1 MTTERIYI
9 YKRFERFWHWCQAI
23 LIIVMAVTGFEVHGT
38 YTILGFEQALTVHM
52 NAAWIL
58 IWLWVFA
65 IFWHFTTGEWRQY
78 IPTSDRLLAMIRYYL
93 TGIFTNA
100 PHPYRQT
107 TVRKHNPLQR
117 LAYLFVKL
125 LINPAIWVSGLLLM
139 YYAKWGDW
147 GIASFLSLPVVAFI
161 HIMAAFAMLLFF
173 IVHVYI
179 ITTGVT
185 PLAHLKAMITG
196 YEEVEADEAEPAG
209 AD

>member
-1 MTTERIYI
+1 MKTERIYI
-9 YKRFERFWHWCQAI
+9 YKRFERFWHWCQAA

-52 NAAWIL
+52 NAAWAL
-58 IWLWVFA
+58 IWLWIFA
-65 IFWHFTTGEWRQY
+65 IFWHFTTGEWRHY
-78 IPTSDRLLAMIRYYL
+78 IPTTDKLIAMVRYYL

-139 YYAKWGDW
+139 YYAEWGEW
-147 GIASFLSLPVVAFI
+147 GFAPSLSLPLIAFV
-161 HIMAAFAMLLFF
+161 HLMAAFAMVLFF
-173 IVHVYI
+173 IVHVYV

-185 PLAHLKAMITG
+185 PTAHLKAMITG
-196 YEEVEADEAEPAG
+196 YEEVEAEEPGTAG